1 MAHTWFPEH
10 DDTVFTAVHQQEIL
24 RRIEANI
31 LPENDRSIALV
42 TRLGFELEGI
52 SRRYQQI
59 DGQWADHLHFVR
71 LADGPINVSP
81 GEPLLA
87 SERVLV
93 RPLLWGTANR

>member
-59 DGQWADHLHFVR
+59 DGQ